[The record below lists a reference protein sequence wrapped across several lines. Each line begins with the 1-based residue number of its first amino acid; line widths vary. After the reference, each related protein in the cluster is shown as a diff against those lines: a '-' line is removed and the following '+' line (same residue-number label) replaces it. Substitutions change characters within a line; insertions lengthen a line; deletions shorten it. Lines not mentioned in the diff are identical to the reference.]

1 MLGMEDLSTF
11 GKIDDKARRRT
22 ALQQKGEDLHGSREQ
37 PAGIHDFDFLLEP
50 WNIRNR
56 RRTNDGLLKYKEHK
70 HVRYEC

>member
-1 MLGMEDLSTF
+1 MEDLSTF

-22 ALQQKGEDLHGSREQ
+22 RYGKKGRICMDRGNSQ
-37 PAGIHDFDFLLEP
+37 SGIHDFDFFLGP

-70 HVRYEC
+70 HVRYQC